1 MVWVTVGDKVTVT
14 LKVAL
19 PPVGVEVVEDITLGV
34 GPPNP
39 LLTFTYGEIV
49 FRAE

>member
-1 MVWVTVGDKVTVT
+1 MVRVTVAVTVSVT

-19 PPVGVEVVEDITLGV
+19 PPVGVEEVEAIILGV
-34 GPPNP
+34 GPPSP
-39 LLTFTYGEIV
+39 LSFTYGEIV